1 MVKKGYKQTKIGV
14 IPEDWDCR
22 EIDSEIKEI
31 SMGPFGSDIPVSS
44 FTSEGV
50 PVLNGHSVSK
60 VKLIDTFKNYVSEE
74 KAKSLKKAVA
84 QQGDIIVTHR
94 GTIGQISYIPI
105 GSRYKK
111 YVISQSQFRV
121 RLNEDSVNPHFVA
134 SYFLSPKGQSFLLEK
149 KGHTGVP
156 ALAQPT
162 TNFRKLCI
170 PLPSL
175 PEQDRIVNAFEDIE
189 DLISSLE
196 KQISKKKAIKQGAMQ
211 ELLTGKR
218 RLPGFSGEWRYF
230 NLMKNSKVKARIG
243 WQGLKKSE
251 YLDSGYALLVTGTDF
266 DDGRVLWDRCH
277 YVTRS
282 RYEQDRNIQL
292 QNNDILITKDGSL
305 GKAAL
310 VQGLTKPATLNSGI
324 FVIRPLQD
332 AYDPVFVYQI
342 LSSFVFKN
350 FLDRLSAGSTIIHLY
365 QKDVGKFEF
374 LLPPTIAE
382 QKAIAEALSEMDSDI
397 AALENKLTK
406 YRQVK
411 QGMMQQLLT
420 GKIRLK
426 NDVEDLRQAEQANAV
441 KTLPARTAHNR
452 QFDDAVSIAAIVDA
466 FYSDKY
472 PLGRVKVQKLLY
484 LLHRHQA
491 VSVSDFKKKA
501 AGPYADTVRYK
512 GGEPIAKKNKYIVS
526 ENGKQGTRYSRGENM
541 AQALNYVERWGMQSD
556 LQWLKDNFL
565 HTGRNDLELF
575 ATVDMAIC
583 DLNEAGVPI
592 SVASIK
598 DLIASSKEWKAK
610 LSKTYF
616 SDRDIA
622 RAIKKC
628 TELFN

>member
-1 MVKKGYKQTKIGV
+1 MVKKGYKQTEIGV

-22 EIDSEIKEI
+22 EINSEIKEI

-74 KAKSLKKAVA
+74 KAKTLKKAVA

-175 PEQDRIVNAFEDIE
+175 PEQDRIVNAFEDID

-218 RLPGFSGEWRYF
+218 RLPGFAGEWKICR
-230 NLMKNSKVKARIG
+230 
-243 WQGLKKSE
+243 
-251 YLDSGYALLVTGTDF
+251 LDEIADFPTATISTDQFDNRFYVGTDNMIAYKG
-266 DDGRVLWDRCH
+266 DVKYNELPLIYPKVRQYQTEDIILSNIRPYLQKIWYATRNGGCSNDVLVIRK
-277 YVTRS
+277 
-282 RYEQDRNIQL
+282 
-292 QNNDILITKDGSL
+292 KDGHAVEPKFLYYQLSRD
-305 GKAAL
+305 GFYDEIMANAVGTKMPRGDKAI
-310 VQGLTKPATLNSGI
+310 VKSYRINMPSDT
-324 FVIRPLQD
+324 
-332 AYDPVFVYQI
+332 
-342 LSSFVFKN
+342 
-350 FLDRLSAGSTIIHLY
+350 
-365 QKDVGKFEF
+365 
-374 LLPPTIAE
+374 AE
-382 QKAIAEALSEMDSDI
+382 QKAIASILSDADAEIKAMEEK
-397 AALENKLTK
+397 LEK

-426 NDVEDLRQAEQANAV
+426 NDIVDSVHTEQKATAKKSPV
-441 KTLPARTAHNR
+441 RSAHNH
-452 QFDDAVSIAAIVDA
+452 QFDDAVAIAAIVDA

-541 AQALNYVERWGMQSD
+541 AQALNYVERWGMQAD
-556 LQWLKDNFL
+556 LQWLKENFL
-565 HTGRNDLELF
+565 HTSRNDLELF
-575 ATVDMAIC
+575 ATVDMAMC
-583 DLNEAGVPI
+583 DLDEVGI
-592 SVASIK
+592 SVSVESIK
-598 DLIASSKEWKAK
+598 NLIASNNEWKAK

-616 SDRDIA
+616 SDWDIA

>member
-1 MVKKGYKQTKIGV
+1 MVKKGYKQTEVGV
-14 IPEDWDCR
+14 IPEKWKDKKLGDVGKVCMCKR
-22 EIDSEIKEI
+22 IFANQTSNTGEVPFFKIGTFGKEADAYISKGLYEDYKQRFSYPQKGDVLISAAGTLGRTIVFEGKDAYFQDSNIVWLDTDKELLCNEYLYHYYKVIKW
-31 SMGPFGSDIPVSS
+31 GA
-44 FTSEGV
+44 SEGSTIARLYNGIICNTHIALPDV
-50 PVLNGHSVSK
+50 EEQKQIATVL
-60 VKLIDTFKNYVSEE
+60 SELDE
-74 KAKSLKKAVA
+74 LMSL
-84 QQGDIIVTHR
+84 T
-94 GTIGQISYIPI
+94 
-105 GSRYKK
+105 
-111 YVISQSQFRV
+111 
-121 RLNEDSVNPHFVA
+121 
-134 SYFLSPKGQSFLLEK
+134 
-149 KGHTGVP
+149 
-156 ALAQPT
+156 
-162 TNFRKLCI
+162 
-170 PLPSL
+170 
-175 PEQDRIVNAFEDIE
+175 
-189 DLISSLE
+189 E
-196 KQISKKKAIKQGAMQ
+196 KQIAKKKAIKQGAMQ

-277 YVTRS
+277 YVTRF

-310 VQGLTKPATLNSGI
+310 VQGLTNPATLNSGI

-382 QKAIAEALSEMDSDI
+382 QKAIAEALSEMDADI

-420 GKIRLK
+420 GKIMLK
-426 NDVEDLRQAEQANAV
+426 NDVEDLRQAEQASAV

-491 VSVSDFKKKA
+491 ASVSDFKKKA

-556 LQWLKDNFL
+556 LQWLKENFL

>member
-1 MVKKGYKQTKIGV
+1 MVKPGYKQTEVGV
-14 IPEDWDCR
+14 IPEKWKDKKLGDVGKVCMCKRIFANQTSNTGEVPFFKIGTFGKEADAYISKGIYEDYKQRFSYPQKGDVLISAAGTLGRTIVFEGKDAYFQDSNIVWLATDKELLCNEYLYHYYKVIKWGASEGSTIAR
-22 EIDSEIKEI
+22 LYNGIICNTHIALPDVEEQKQIVTVLSEIDE
-31 SMGPFGSDIPVSS
+31 
-44 FTSEGV
+44 
-50 PVLNGHSVSK
+50 
-60 VKLIDTFKNYVSEE
+60 
-74 KAKSLKKAVA
+74 
-84 QQGDIIVTHR
+84 
-94 GTIGQISYIPI
+94 
-105 GSRYKK
+105 
-111 YVISQSQFRV
+111 
-121 RLNEDSVNPHFVA
+121 
-134 SYFLSPKGQSFLLEK
+134 
-149 KGHTGVP
+149 
-156 ALAQPT
+156 
-162 TNFRKLCI
+162 
-170 PLPSL
+170 
-175 PEQDRIVNAFEDIE
+175 
-189 DLISSLE
+189 LISLTE

-266 DDGRVLWDRCH
+266 DDGRVLWDGCH

-452 QFDDAVSIAAIVDA
+452 QFDDAVSIAAIVDT

-484 LLHRHQA
+484 LLHRHQG

-526 ENGKQGTRYSRGENM
+526 ESGKQGTRYSKGTNM
-541 AQALNYVERWGMQSD
+541 GQALDYVERWGMQAD
-556 LQWLKDNFL
+556 LQWLKENFL
-565 HTGRNDLELF
+565 HTSRNDLELF
-575 ATVDMAIC
+575 ATVDMAMC
-583 DLNEAGVPI
+583 DLDEVGI
-592 SVASIK
+592 SVSVESIK
-598 DLIASSKEWKAK
+598 NLIASNKEWKAK

-616 SDRDIA
+616 SDWDIA